1 MLKEIMTRSDEWLI
15 YYKPKEE
22 AVTFSIRWPKSVV
35 ESLDRHRGEYLTKN
49 MYLLKL
55 VQEHFA
61 EMEKVKEAEE
71 KPREAAITVKWE
83 KLSGMEDVLA
93 TGIAPPSAHRKPIP
107 QHTAQH

>member
-1 MLKEIMTRSDEWLI
+1 MSDTEM
-15 YYKPKEE
+15 YYKPKEA

-61 EMEKVKEAEE
+61 EMEKEKEAEE
-71 KPREAAITVKWE
+71 PKEAAITVK
-83 KLSGMEDVLA
+83 
-93 TGIAPPSAHRKPIP
+93 
-107 QHTAQH
+107 